1 MVIENF
7 IVPSQLPRRYH
18 DGASLLDRTTAA
30 IALGFVSVSL
40 LVCLSL
46 CLWHCLSLSLSV
58 FLSVCLFV
66 IVSRP
71 YVASHS
77 SGSYKT
83 ALPSSLQFDSPLTS
97 PRLDSVWF
105 GFGLL
110 RFAPFR
116 SCCSSFCS
124 FFRCCSFSMLFAFFR
139 SSAMANANRNGN
151 GNAKANSN
159 ANGYGNCE
167 RQGEVGG
174 SGM

>member
-58 FLSVCLFV
+58 LLSVCLFV

-71 YVASHS
+71 YVA
-77 SGSYKT
+77 SYKT

-105 GFGLL
+105 WFASLRSVSQLL
-110 RFAPFR
+110 L
-116 SCCSSFCS
+116 
-124 FFRCCSFSMLFAFFR
+124 LFLLLLLPLLLLLHAVR
-139 SSAMANANRNGN
+139 VLSVKCNGQCQS
-151 GNAKANSN
+151 KWKWK
-159 ANGYGNCE
+159 CE
-167 RQGEVGG
+167 SEFECEWIWEL
-174 SGM
+174 